1 MSRHT
6 SHLSEM
12 TPSAL
17 NKTAFPQNTRKRL
30 LHSPNSPNDDDNSNN
45 NNNKTG
51 SSSSSSKPG
60 STDSGHQHGNAH
72 EDGKVSLR
80 NKSKIKTMNKSVIAN
95 KIKNRMLLIAS
106 PMEPAGATGGAGASA
121 SAFADDYVDSDFEY
135 DSDFDDGNSN
145 GHGSHD
151 HHDHHSYACSTPMH
165 NRSATKSKHKSSS
178 HSAQQD
184 SRDPQDPRHRHTRS
198 NPPSDADYTKLAKTT
213 SQTSSIAG
221 HQRVSLR
228 RSTGLLNLSLETSPS
243 TQRVINT
250 SSKNDEMLKSFNELT
265 FDNTTA
271 AAAPASSISATT
283 SAPGSAS
290 TVIATRSSSDSSN
303 LSDLPLSTQSTRSK
317 TNYKPT
323 RVKYSSIF
331 GTHNIANNNHTCT
344 NRRGSDMQKKL
355 ERQLEH
361 YKDKISSNAASS
373 NFDGHIHS
381 ESSPPNIKVQSAKKT
396 KSFTLNK
403 FINNNTPFKS
413 KSKISASLNL
423 DHDLDLMVDD
433 TSPSKHAYNKPASN
447 NGSSNVLSTSMP
459 MSNSSSLSNRPITT
473 GSLANNYMNSTSMSV
488 SSSIKTSN
496 SNSMIPPSNLQS
508 SISNTSNNINTFA
521 APSTF
526 SSVKPLQTAFN
537 STGLQSKSGLT
548 TFRRAKHT
556 VPETPCKK
564 PPRVVE
570 IEKMRSSHQI
580 SGSTSAPATATTT
593 TAAHTMT
600 NMTISSTP
608 LSNNTSFNSTAN
620 ETSYLKNLSNITN
633 NTTVSKHNLSGY
645 KYPGPFTSNQYNPQ
659 SQAPA
664 INTSDLQQCLLK
676 FTNEFDDLYNEGNN
690 NLSIFTD
697 HQDLAGAEHSKIDLL
712 KKMNDS
718 ISDDEIDNNGRN
730 DDDDDDDDIKMWDE
744 SEKIPSTPREKSNMA
759 INLSSVKSVK
769 DSSAMNTPES
779 FNSVGSVGSNSSG
792 GKLNDTPTRRI
803 GFYNK
808 FNNFD
813 NYNNPH
819 ANSNL
824 PSSGSSYWQR
834 ANSRNPSVQSLN
846 PRGSSSSSVNLIRE
860 SGNNNNNNNTS
871 NTMGTKIPV
880 FAPPNM
886 PASLLVGLPKEGS
899 NGRNHHSPHTPIEST
914 FGKSPNMQQH
924 ALSFLNDARSG
935 SICSTSSLISDNN
948 GQTNMMTSTPMVG
961 NDSKST
967 LKDMYCASSDTI
979 VTTNS
984 LTTHN
989 PEIDNHLL
997 SKFGNCALLGK
1008 GEFSIVYEVQ
1018 FESVK
1023 YAVKRTK
1030 QRMPG
1035 PKTRLRKLEE
1045 VKILKALRRVGDDDE
1060 EDGNM
1065 GSYNDNSRQMSIS
1078 GNSDGGNGKENEEL
1092 FVNDGGDYVLTLI
1105 SAWEI
1110 QSHLYIMTD
1119 YCENGSLD
1127 QFLINQCELSRSR
1140 LDEWRV
1146 WKILVEVMMGLKW
1159 IHSHGILH
1167 LDLKPAN
1174 IFITF
1179 DGTLK
1184 IGDFG
1189 VGVKLPIPAFFDR
1202 EGDREYIAPE
1212 IISRHE
1218 YTFAADIF
1226 SVGLIMV
1233 EVAANVILP
1242 DNGTPWQKLRS
1253 GDLTDAGKLSSS
1265 DLSECA
1271 RFVNHS
1277 NSGSNNNNNNSSAS
1291 GVLNTNGDSIFSG
1304 NLESEST
1311 TRTDLSG
1318 SGSLYSSY
1326 MKPVN
1331 SSFKNG
1337 MLTGT
1342 GSSAQRSIVNTMD
1355 DSLSKKIE
1363 YWTPFW
1369 FYDGNSTLDKLVSWM
1384 INPTPEERPSSEQV
1398 LQSWECGLVEL
1409 RRKSGAT
1416 IYEGDYG
1423 PVVSRDEMEAERRI
1437 LQTRGS
1443 FRLRDVLR

>member
-1 MSRHT
+1 
-6 SHLSEM
+6 
-12 TPSAL
+12 
-17 NKTAFPQNTRKRL
+17 
-30 LHSPNSPNDDDNSNN
+30 
-45 NNNKTG
+45 
-51 SSSSSSKPG
+51 
-60 STDSGHQHGNAH
+60 
-72 EDGKVSLR
+72 
-80 NKSKIKTMNKSVIAN
+80 
-95 KIKNRMLLIAS
+95 
-106 PMEPAGATGGAGASA
+106 
-121 SAFADDYVDSDFEY
+121 
-135 DSDFDDGNSN
+135 
-145 GHGSHD
+145 
-151 HHDHHSYACSTPMH
+151 
-165 NRSATKSKHKSSS
+165 
-178 HSAQQD
+178 
-184 SRDPQDPRHRHTRS
+184 
-198 NPPSDADYTKLAKTT
+198 
-213 SQTSSIAG
+213 
-221 HQRVSLR
+221 
-228 RSTGLLNLSLETSPS
+228 
-243 TQRVINT
+243 
-250 SSKNDEMLKSFNELT
+250 MLKSFNELT
-265 FDNTTA
+265 FDNSSTA
-271 AAAPASSISATT
+271 AAPLLSISDTT
-283 SAPGSAS
+283 SAPASAP
-290 TVIATRSSSDSSN
+290 TVPTVRSSSDSSN
-303 LSDLPLSTQSTRSK
+303 SSDLPLSTQTTRSK

-361 YKDKISSNAASS
+361 YKDKISNNTASS
-373 NFDGHIHS
+373 NFDGHIQS
-381 ESSPPNIKVQSAKKT
+381 ESTSPTIKVQSTKKT

-413 KSKISASLNL
+413 KSKISTSLNL

-447 NGSSNVLSTSMP
+447 NSSSNAISISMP

-473 GSLANNYMNSTSMSV
+473 GSLANNYMNSTSMSA
-488 SSSIKTSN
+488 SSSTKTNN
-496 SNSMIPPSNLQS
+496 SISMVPPSTLS
-508 SISNTSNNINTFA
+508 TSISNTNKNIDNFA

-526 SSVKPLQTAFN
+526 RSVKPLQTAFN
-537 STGLQSKSGLT
+537 STGLQSKSELT

-570 IEKMRSSHQI
+570 IEKMRSSHQL
-580 SGSTSAPATATTT
+580 SGSASAPATAAA
-593 TAAHTMT
+593 AAHTMT
-600 NMTISSTP
+600 NITISSTP

-620 ETSYLKNLSNITN
+620 ETSYIKNLSNTTN
-633 NTTVSKHNLSGY
+633 NTTVSKHNFSGY
-645 KYPGPFTSNQYNPQ
+645 KHPGPFTSNQYNVQ
-659 SQAPA
+659 SQTPA

-690 NLSIFTD
+690 ISIFTD
-697 HQDLAGAEHSKIDLL
+697 HQDLAGAGHSKIDLL
-712 KKMNDS
+712 KKMNDL
-718 ISDDEIDNNGRN
+718 ISDDENGNNGHNVGN
-730 DDDDDDDDIKMWDE
+730 DDDDDNDIKMWDE

-769 DSSAMNTPES
+769 DSSVMNTPES
-779 FNSVGSVGSNSSG
+779 LNSVGSVGSNSSG

-808 FNNFD
+808 FNNFITNETNNNNNNN
-813 NYNNPH
+813 NYNN
-819 ANSNL
+819 NYTNVNINL

-846 PRGSSSSSVNLIRE
+846 PRGSSSSSVNLVKE
-860 SGNNNNNNNTS
+860 PGNTNNNS
-871 NTMGTKIPV
+871 NSSNSMGNKIPV

-899 NGRNHHSPHTPIEST
+899 NGRSHHSPHTPIEST
-914 FGKSPNMQQH
+914 FGKPLNMQQQT
-924 ALSFLNDARSG
+924 LSFLNDARSG
-935 SICSTSSLISDNN
+935 SICSTSSLVSENN
-948 GQTNMMTSTPMVG
+948 SQSNMMTSTPMLG
-961 NDSKST
+961 NESKST

-979 VTTNS
+979 VTNSS
-984 LTTHN
+984 LTTNN

-1065 GSYNDNSRQMSIS
+1065 GNYNDNSRQMSIS
-1078 GNSDGGNGKENEEL
+1078 GNSDGDNGGGDKENEEL
-1092 FVNDGGDYVLTLI
+1092 YVNDGRDYVLTLI

-1277 NSGSNNNNNNSSAS
+1277 NSSSNNNNGGGANN
-1291 GVLNTNGDSIFSG
+1291 VLNANRDSIFSG

-1311 TRTDLSG
+1311 ARTDLSG
-1318 SGSLYSSY
+1318 SGSLYSSS

-1342 GSSAQRSIVNTMD
+1342 GSSAQRSILNTMD

-1384 INPTPEERPSSEQV
+1384 INPNPEERPSSEQV

-1423 PVVSRDEMEAERRI
+1423 PVVSREEMDAERRI